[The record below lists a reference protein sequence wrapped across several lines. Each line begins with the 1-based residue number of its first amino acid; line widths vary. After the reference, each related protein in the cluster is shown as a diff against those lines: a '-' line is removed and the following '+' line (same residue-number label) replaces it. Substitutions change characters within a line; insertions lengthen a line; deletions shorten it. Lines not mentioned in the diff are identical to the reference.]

1 MKPSH
6 RLMTVQIVA
15 ERSCGVGRIDKA
27 NGFRL
32 GLSPIKRDFRA
43 AQGTGPIKINSRS
56 RLIWHREAIYPDE
69 GKQ

>member
-6 RLMTVQIVA
+6 RLMAVQISA
-15 ERSCGVGRIDKA
+15 ERICGVGRIDKA
-27 NGFRL
+27 NG
-32 GLSPIKRDFRA
+32 FRA